1 MTHVA
6 VIEML
11 ERVSFDW
18 GNIVDSIEIFT
29 SDFQNIKADNIDLNW
44 SLIPKYPACKMIDLT
59 HYFDLTKI
67 TPGVIRFHINN
78 TANNLL
84 KVSFAIE
91 DKERTLLKRR
101 LKSDV
106 DAYDGPLLV
115 LNYGQSKIFQEYFLT
130 LSQRINLETD
140 SGINCLDYPSKE
152 VQSYRNCDEDYVYS
166 QMKRTYKIMPFWAA
180 KTLDEVTSLM

>member
-84 KVSFAIE
+84 KVSFAFE
-91 DKERTLLKRR
+91 DKGRTLLKRR

-115 LNYGQSKIFQEYFLT
+115 LNHGQSKIYQEYFVT

-140 SGINCLDYPSKE
+140 SGINCLNYPSKE
-152 VQSYRNCDEDYVYS
+152 FQSYRDCDEDYVYN
-166 QMKRTYKIMPFWAA
+166 QMKHTYKIMPFWAA
-180 KTLDEVTSLM
+180 KTLL